1 MIEAYINIQNK
12 LGEKVSK
19 SWEKL
24 VGFIR
29 TYYVMEE
36 LWDGKEILK
45 FRKSGKTLV
54 SLSVQENR
62 LNALV
67 IFGKAEREKFDA
79 VRDNFSDYILNYYD
93 NSRTYHDGKWMFIDV
108 DINTNIDEIIE
119 LIKIKKKPNR
129 KVENLKDAEIGCC
142 GNRCDQCLLRATNG
156 GKENRVLFT
165 DENYK
170 IYFSPDE
177 QKEDYSGIN
186 CAGCYQ
192 GCKTRDCAKEKGYDV
207 CVQCENYPC
216 ETVSGAFTHPGRCNI
231 GLTPEQLDL
240 LVIPYCGKE
249 RFERCKDQLCEKDIK

>member
-12 LGEKVSK
+12 LGDEVQK
-19 SWEKL
+19 SWGKL

-29 TYYVMEE
+29 AYYVMEE
-36 LWDGKEILK
+36 LWDGNEILK

-54 SLSVQENR
+54 SLSVHENR
-62 LNALV
+62 FNALI

-108 DINTNIDEIIE
+108 DSNTNIDEIVE

-156 GKENRVLFT
+156 GKENRVLFN

-177 QKEDYSGIN
+177 QKEDYSSVN

-192 GCKTRDCAKEKGYDV
+192 GCKTRDCAKEKDMMFV
-207 CVQCENYPC
+207 FNARIILVK
-216 ETVSGAFTHPGRCNI
+216 RCQALLLI
-231 GLTPEQLDL
+231 PEDAILDSRPSSSICSL
-240 LVIPYCGKE
+240 SRIAVKNALNDAKISFVKRI
-249 RFERCKDQLCEKDIK
+249 